1 MGYGFSKFNHSK
13 TAIERLVISNHCMI
27 IILIL
32 LKIIMHSIASLIS
45 KISVSLSLQVKAF
58 CRIKRTKS
66 DKRLSDELNTNTTIG
81 YSNI

>member
-1 MGYGFSKFNHSK
+1 MVLVNSTTARHV
-13 TAIERLVISNHCMI
+13 AIEILAISNHCKI

-32 LKIIMHSIASLIS
+32 LKIIMHSIASQIS
-45 KISVSLSLQVKAF
+45 KISVSLSLQVIAF